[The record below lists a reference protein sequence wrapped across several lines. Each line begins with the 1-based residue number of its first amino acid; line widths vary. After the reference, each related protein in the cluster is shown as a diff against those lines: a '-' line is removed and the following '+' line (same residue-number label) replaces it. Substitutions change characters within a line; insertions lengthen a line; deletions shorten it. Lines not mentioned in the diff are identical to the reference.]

1 MKRNKRKSSFNLPS
15 LNHKLSEVDFSGSDD
30 WSASMLPKGIEQEA
44 SSTPQINRK
53 PLVAV
58 AMVLAVVLI
67 GFVGQLINLQIVQG
81 DDYRGIAEGNRIR
94 EQITYAPRGDILD
107 RNGVVLASNRPS
119 YQLSVVPYLLPESE
133 SDRKA
138 SYSVLADKL
147 DSTAAEISAL
157 VEAEGLMYP
166 NQVLVEEGIDHETA
180 LEIEYILPD
189 TQGFILDSIPVRE
202 YKSEA
207 ALSQVLGY
215 VGRISEQ
222 DLEANP
228 DLYPI
233 DFIGKQG
240 VEQQYDETLRGEN
253 GVVETEVDASG
264 NPIRTLREVDAKPGD
279 DVVLSIDYDLQ
290 LSLKQAV
297 ERQLAESGVET
308 GAGVVQDP
316 RNGEILA
323 TVSLPDYDN
332 NVFSD
337 GVTAQE
343 YQELITDPQQPM
355 FNRVVSGAYP
365 TGSTIKPFNL
375 VGALDTGTVTED
387 TIINDTGA
395 ITVTSQYDSST
406 AFTFRGWDESGL
418 GPVDAR
424 RALAVSSNIYFYI
437 TGGGYEDREGMGAER
452 LASYYKEFGLG
463 SETGVDLP
471 SETAGRVPTPSWRK
485 EQTNQPWFV
494 GDTYNLSIGQGDIL
508 VSPLQL
514 NRAYGAL
521 ANNGRLLRPSI
532 LHGQS
537 DDEESMLDFDPRY
550 FQVIDEGLQQ
560 AVTINGTVAPQ
571 IFGDLPVVAAG
582 KTGTAETD
590 PGVREPHAWF
600 SGYAPYDNPEIVAT
614 VILENG
620 EGSARYA
627 APAVAEVFEAYF
639 D

>member
-1 MKRNKRKSSFNLPS
+1 MKKNNPKSNFNLPS
-15 LNHKLSEVDFSGSDD
+15 LNHKLPDVDFSGSDD
-30 WSASMLPKGIEQEA
+30 WLTYMLPKGLEQEA
-44 SSTPQINRK
+44 STTSHINRK
-53 PLVAV
+53 PLVAMAV
-58 AMVLAVVLI
+58 ALVVVFS
-67 GFVGQLINLQIVQG
+67 GFTAQLINLQVVQG

-107 RNGVVLASNRPS
+107 RNGVVLATSRPS
-119 YQLSVVPYLLPESE
+119 YQLSVTPYLLPESE
-133 SDRKA
+133 SDRKVA
-138 SYSVLADKL
+138 YSVLADKI
-147 DSTAAEISAL
+147 DSTVAEISAL
-157 VEAEGLMYP
+157 VGDEGLMYP
-166 NQVLVEEGIDHETA
+166 NQILVEEGIDHETA

-189 TQGFILDSIPVRE
+189 LKGFTLDSIPVRE

-240 VEQQYDETLRGEN
+240 VEQQYDEILRGEN
-253 GVVETEVDASG
+253 GVVETEVDARGS
-264 NPIRTLREVDAKPGD
+264 PIRTLREVKAKPGD
-279 DVVLSIDYDLQ
+279 DLVLSIDYDLQ

-297 ERQLAESGVET
+297 ERQLEESGAET
-308 GAGVVQDP
+308 GAGIVQNP
-316 RNGEILA
+316 HNGEILA
-323 TVSLPDYDN
+323 TVSIPSYDN
-332 NVFSD
+332 NKFSEGITPD
-337 GVTAQE
+337 Q
-343 YQELITDPQQPM
+343 YQQLIADPKQPM

-375 VGALDTGTVTED
+375 MGALDSGTVTED
-387 TIINDTGA
+387 TVINDTGA
-395 ITVTSQYDSST
+395 ITVTSQYDPSAS
-406 AFTFRGWDESGL
+406 FTFRGWDESGL

-424 RALAVSSNIYFYI
+424 SALAVSSNIYFYI
-437 TGGGYEDREGMGAER
+437 TGGGYEGREGMGAEK

-471 SETAGRVPTPSWRK
+471 SETAGRIPTPTWRK

-521 ANNGRLLRPSI
+521 ANNGRLVRPSV
-532 LHGQS
+532 LHGQT
-537 DDEESMLDFDPRY
+537 DNDESVLDFDSRY
-550 FQVIDEGLQQ
+550 FGIIDEGLQR

-571 IFGDLPVVAAG
+571 IFGGLPVVAAG

-627 APAVAEVFEAYF
+627 APAVAEIFEAYF

>member
-1 MKRNKRKSSFNLPS
+1 MKKNNPKSNFNLPS
-15 LNHKLSEVDFSGSDD
+15 LNYKLPDADFSGSDD
-30 WSASMLPKGIEQEA
+30 WLTYMLPKGLEQEA
-44 SSTPQINRK
+44 STTSHINRK
-53 PLVAV
+53 PLVAMAV
-58 AMVLAVVLI
+58 ALVVVFS
-67 GFVGQLINLQIVQG
+67 GFTAQLINLQVVQG

-107 RNGVVLASNRPS
+107 RNGVVLATSRPS
-119 YQLSVVPYLLPESE
+119 YQLSVTPYLLPESE
-133 SDRKA
+133 SDRKVA
-138 SYSVLADKL
+138 YSVLADKI
-147 DSTAAEISAL
+147 DSTVAEISAL
-157 VEAEGLMYP
+157 VGDEGLMYP
-166 NQVLVEEGIDHETA
+166 NQILVEEGIDHETA

-189 TQGFILDSIPVRE
+189 LKGFTLDSIPVRE

-240 VEQQYDETLRGEN
+240 VEQQYDEILRGEN
-253 GVVETEVDASG
+253 GVVETEVDARGS
-264 NPIRTLREVDAKPGD
+264 PIRTLREVKAKPGD
-279 DVVLSIDYDLQ
+279 DLVLSIDYDLQ

-297 ERQLAESGVET
+297 ERQLEESGAET
-308 GAGVVQDP
+308 GAGIVQNP
-316 RNGEILA
+316 HNGEILA
-323 TVSLPDYDN
+323 TVSIPSYDN
-332 NVFSD
+332 NKFSEGITPD
-337 GVTAQE
+337 Q
-343 YQELITDPQQPM
+343 YQQLIADPKQPM

-375 VGALDTGTVTED
+375 MGALDSGTVTED
-387 TIINDTGA
+387 TVINDTGA
-395 ITVTSQYDSST
+395 ITVTSQYDPSAS
-406 AFTFRGWDESGL
+406 FTFRGWDESGL

-424 RALAVSSNIYFYI
+424 SALAVSSNIYFYI
-437 TGGGYEDREGMGAER
+437 TGGGYEGREGMGAEK

-471 SETAGRVPTPSWRK
+471 SETAGRIPTPTWRK

-521 ANNGRLLRPSI
+521 ANNGRLVRPSV
-532 LHGQS
+532 LHGQT
-537 DDEESMLDFDPRY
+537 DNDESVLDFDSRY
-550 FQVIDEGLQQ
+550 FGIIDEGLQR

-571 IFGDLPVVAAG
+571 IFGGLPVVAAG

-627 APAVAEVFEAYF
+627 APAVAEIFEAYF